1 MLAEKYINPFTD
13 FIAVVCV
20 LSCYS
25 QYVLKSFYA
34 VGCVP
39 PVGKDKDKV
48 LLEIQVSKKQFDAM
62 KGNNIE
68 VMPLDYESNSVSI
81 PASEIQTFNK
91 GIKKISIIQN
101 HKPKK

>member
-1 MLAEKYINPFTD
+1 
-13 FIAVVCV
+13 
-20 LSCYS
+20 
-25 QYVLKSFYA
+25 
-34 VGCVP
+34 
-39 PVGKDKDKV
+39 
-48 LLEIQVSKKQFDAM
+48 LEIQVSKKQFDAM

>member
-1 MLAEKYINPFTD
+1 
-13 FIAVVCV
+13 
-20 LSCYS
+20 
-25 QYVLKSFYA
+25 
-34 VGCVP
+34 
-39 PVGKDKDKV
+39 
-48 LLEIQVSKKQFDAM
+48 M